1 MSSRWL
7 GCLSLTLVPIR
18 LLPDYTVYSSV
29 WILPLGGG
37 DESLAEKDPELEGHS
52 NPLDSELGSAP
63 LHPEDL
69 RKLLKSEGRAG
80 WIVTA

>member
-1 MSSRWL
+1 MRARARRVNKGGEVVRRGMGTYRIFKCMDLAAW
-7 GCLSLTLVPIR
+7 
-18 LLPDYTVYSSV
+18 
-29 WILPLGGG
+29 GG